1 MPCTSWV
8 NLITSLTSWLHTQ
21 MSIPVIISKL
31 IFIVI
36 ESQPSMSL
44 GRETVD
50 LQPDA
55 LSGSRR
61 FVLAKLAMQNKENR
75 NNVGKQK
82 SGVRMQPLCV
92 VQLSSRTLSR
102 CFMSFCNYCQERTN
116 QGPVF
121 GLTRF
126 VLIYRLSQTCSPN
139 SHRW

>member
-1 MPCTSWV
+1 
-8 NLITSLTSWLHTQ
+8 

-75 NNVGKQK
+75 NNSWKTEIW
-82 SGVRMQPLCV
+82 SEDAASVRRAIVIQNP
-92 VQLSSRTLSR
+92 VQMLHEL
-102 CFMSFCNYCQERTN
+102 
-116 QGPVF
+116 
-121 GLTRF
+121 L
-126 VLIYRLSQTCSPN
+126 
-139 SHRW
+139 